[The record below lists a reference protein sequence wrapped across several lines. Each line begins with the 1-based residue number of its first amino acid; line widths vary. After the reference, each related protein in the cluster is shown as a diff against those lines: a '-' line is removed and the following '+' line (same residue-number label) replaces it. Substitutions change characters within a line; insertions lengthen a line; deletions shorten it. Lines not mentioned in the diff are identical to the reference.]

1 MKNLQ
6 LSTRFALVTGGICG
20 LFYLLFVL
28 LSYNYLNEQTLR
40 TGSEKAHI
48 ILDIMNG
55 IDAYI
60 NQTLRPRIINMM
72 PDIQDNPHAFIPEI
86 LSTTKIKNIVL
97 EKAKLENFQF
107 TYKRMSI
114 NPRNNDN
121 SLSELY
127 AGILTEFQKNRE
139 LKEWQ
144 GIKSINQHRFF
155 ILAKPIY
162 IKENCLRCHG
172 DVKQAPVGLI
182 TKYGN
187 QAGFGFKINDLMG
200 IEAVSISMDVIWN
213 EILQTTIN
221 ICTIGIIIIVLL
233 FIAIEGSFIRLVGH
247 PLKKIA
253 QHFTNISQNMLLDT
267 ATLKIKKYDEIGEL
281 IQSFNIMI
289 ENLKQAYENIKSNAT
304 ILQTIINGISDPL
317 ALIGKDCNMIA
328 ANNTY
333 QEWISKNKKI
343 VLNIMTKGQEN
354 CNAETVTCQKIKELL
369 NNKEE
374 IIEEYK
380 TENDEYYLIHLYPI
394 KNNQNEVVKIVH
406 YIQDITKQK
415 RLELQMAHAEKMATV
430 GQMAAG
436 FAHEINNPLSIIQC
450 YTKLLMKK
458 FMNDQETINDL
469 KIIEKHTNTSK
480 TIVENLLYFSR
491 HKTTIY
497 EQIDINKIIF
507 ETISIT
513 KKQFEKKNIIITTR
527 LQKNLPM
534 VYGDREKLKQVLLN
548 ILINA
553 QQAINGHG
561 EITITT
567 GLDEAQKNIF
577 VSIKDTGC
585 GIQAQH
591 LNRVFEPF
599 FTTKPPGEGTGLGLF
614 VSYGIIR
621 EHKGDILLK
630 SIENQGTE
638 VLITLPGLSHNNQAE
653 KCNQNKLRPKN
664 F

>member
-6 LSTRFALVTGGICG
+6 LSTRFALITGGICG

-28 LSYNYLNEQTLR
+28 LSYNYLKEQTLR

-72 PDIQDNPHAFIPEI
+72 PDIQENPHVFIPEI
-86 LSTTKIKNIVL
+86 LSTTRIKNIVL

-114 NPRNNDN
+114 NPRNKDN

-127 AGILTEFQKNRE
+127 AEILTEFQKKKE
-139 LKEWQ
+139 LNEWQ
-144 GIKSINQHRFF
+144 GIKSIGKHRFF

-172 DVKQAPVGLI
+172 DVLQAPTGLI
-182 TKYGN
+182 AKYGSEN
-187 QAGFGFKINDLMG
+187 GFGFKTNDLMG
-200 IEAVSISMDVIWN
+200 LEAVSISMDVIWN

-267 ATLKIKKYDEIGEL
+267 ATLKVKKQDEIGEL
-281 IQSFNIMI
+281 IHSFNIMI

-317 ALIGKDCNMIA
+317 ALIGKDYNMIA

-343 VLNIMTKGQEN
+343 VLNIMEKGQQN
-354 CNAETVTCQKIKELL
+354 CNSETITCQKIKELL

-415 RLELQMAHAEKMATV
+415 KLELQMVHAEKMATI

-458 FMNDQETINDL
+458 FINDQETMNDL
-469 KIIEKHTNTSK
+469 KIIEKHTNSSK
-480 TIVENLLYFSR
+480 NIVENLLYFSR
-491 HKTTIY
+491 HKKTIH
-497 EQIDINKIIF
+497 EQIDINKMIL
-507 ETISIT
+507 ETIAII
-513 KKQFEKKNIIITTR
+513 KRQFEKKNIIITNR
-527 LQKNLPM
+527 LQEHLPM
-534 VYGDREKLKQVLLN
+534 IYGDREKLRQVLLN

-553 QQAINGHG
+553 EQAISNHG

-567 GLDEAQKNIF
+567 GFDKNLNDVF

-585 GIQAQH
+585 GIAPQH
-591 LNRVFEPF
+591 LSHVFEPF

-621 EHKGDILLK
+621 EHKGDIILK
-630 SIENQGTE
+630 SMEHHGTE
-638 VLITLPGLSHNNQAE
+638 VFITLPGL
-653 KCNQNKLRPKN
+653 L
-664 F
+664 

>member
-1 MKNLQ
+1 MRNIQ

-20 LFYLLFVL
+20 LVYLLFVL
-28 LSYNYLNEQTLR
+28 LSYNYLKEQTLHV
-40 TGSEKAHI
+40 GSEKAHI

-60 NQTLRPRIINMM
+60 NQTLRPRIINLM
-72 PDIQDNPHAFIPEI
+72 PDIQENPHAFIPEI

-114 NPRNNDN
+114 NPRNKDN
-121 SLSELY
+121 SLNELY
-127 AGILTEFQKNRE
+127 AEILTIFQKNKD
-139 LKEWQ
+139 LNEWQ
-144 GIKSINQHRFF
+144 GIKSIDKHKFF

-172 DVKQAPVGLI
+172 DINQAPVGLI
-182 TKYGN
+182 AKYGS
-187 QAGFGFKINDLMG
+187 QVGFGFKLNDLMG
-200 IEAVSISMDVIWN
+200 LEAVSISMDVIWN
-213 EILQTTIN
+213 QIIQTIIN

-267 ATLKIKKYDEIGEL
+267 ATLKIKKHDEIGEL

-333 QEWISKNKKI
+333 QEWLSKNKKM
-343 VLNIMTKGQEN
+343 VLNIMEKEQQN
-354 CNAETVTCQKIKELL
+354 CNAETITCQKIKELL

-374 IIEEYK
+374 IIEKYK

-406 YIQDITKQK
+406 YIQDITKQR
-415 RLELQMAHAEKMATV
+415 RLELQMAHAEKMAII

-458 FMNDQETINDL
+458 FINDQETINDL
-469 KIIEKHTNTSK
+469 KIIEKHTNSSK
-480 TIVENLLYFSR
+480 NIVENLLYFSR
-491 HKTTIY
+491 HKKTIY
-497 EQIDINKIIF
+497 EQIDINKIIL
-507 ETISIT
+507 ETLSII
-513 KKQFEKKNIIITTR
+513 KKQFEKKNIFITNR
-527 LQKNLPM
+527 LQEDIPM
-534 VYGDREKLKQVLLN
+534 IYGDREKLKQVLLN

-553 QQAINGHG
+553 EQAISGHG

-567 GLDEAQKNIF
+567 GFDEDRNEVS

-585 GIQAQH
+585 GIPEQH
-591 LNRVFEPF
+591 LMHVFEPF

-614 VSYGIIR
+614 VSYDIIH
-621 EHKGDILLK
+621 EHNGDIILK
-630 SIENQGTE
+630 STEHQGTE
-638 VLITLPGLSHNNQAE
+638 IFITLPALMPENQID
-653 KCNQNKLRPKN
+653 K
-664 F
+664 

>member
-1 MKNLQ
+1 M
-6 LSTRFALVTGGICG
+6 
-20 LFYLLFVL
+20 FYLLFVL
-28 LSYNYLNEQTLR
+28 LSYNYLKEQTLR
-40 TGSEKAHI
+40 VGSEKAHI

-60 NQTLRPRIINMM
+60 NQTLRPKIMNLM
-72 PDIQDNPHAFIPEI
+72 PDIQENPHAFIPEI

-114 NPRNNDN
+114 NPRNKDN
-121 SLSELY
+121 GLSELY
-127 AGILTEFQKNRE
+127 AEILTVFQKNRE
-139 LKEWQ
+139 VNEWQ
-144 GIKSINQHRFF
+144 GIKSIDKHKFF

-172 DVKQAPVGLI
+172 DANQAPVGLI
-182 TKYGN
+182 AKYGSE
-187 QAGFGFKINDLMG
+187 AGFKFKTNDLMG
-200 IEAVSISMDVIWN
+200 LEAVSISMDVIWN
-213 EILQTTIN
+213 EIIQTTIN

-233 FIAIEGSFIRLVGH
+233 FIAIEGSFIRLIGH

-267 ATLKIKKYDEIGEL
+267 ATLKVKQYDEIGEL
-281 IQSFNIMI
+281 IQSFNTMI

-343 VLNIMTKGQEN
+343 VLNIMDKEQQN
-354 CNAETVTCQKIKELL
+354 CNAETITCQKIKELL

-394 KNNQNEVVKIVH
+394 KNNKNEVIKIVH

-415 RLELQMAHAEKMATV
+415 RLELQMVHAEKMATI

-458 FMNDQETINDL
+458 FLNDQETINDL
-469 KIIEKHTNTSK
+469 KIIEKHTNSSK
-480 TIVENLLYFSR
+480 NIVENLLYFSR
-491 HKTTIY
+491 HKKTIY
-497 EQIDINKIIF
+497 EQININNIIF

-513 KKQFEKKNIIITTR
+513 KRQFEKKNIIITNN
-527 LQKNLPM
+527 LQENLPM
-534 VYGDREKLKQVLLN
+534 IYGDREKLKQVLLN

-553 QQAINGHG
+553 EQAISGHG

-567 GLDEAQKNIF
+567 GFNENRNEVF

-585 GIQAQH
+585 GIPPQH
-591 LNRVFEPF
+591 LDHVFEPF

-630 SIENQGTE
+630 STEHHGTE
-638 VLITLPGLSHNNQAE
+638 IFITLPGLLHENQTDE
-653 KCNQNKLRPKN
+653 
-664 F
+664 

>member
-40 TGSEKAHI
+40 IGSEKAHI

-72 PDIQDNPHAFIPEI
+72 PDIQENPHAFIPEI

-97 EKAKLENFQF
+97 KKAKLESFQF
-107 TYKRMSI
+107 TYKRMSV

-121 SLSELY
+121 RLSELY
-127 AGILTEFQKNRE
+127 TEILTEFQKNRE
-139 LKEWQ
+139 LNEWQ
-144 GIKSINQHRFF
+144 GIKSINKHRFF

-172 DVKQAPVGLI
+172 DISQAPAGLI
-182 TKYGN
+182 AKYGN
-187 QAGFGFKINDLMG
+187 QVGFGFKTNDLMG
-200 IEAVSISMDVIWN
+200 VEAVSISMDVIWN
-213 EILQTTIN
+213 EMLQTTIN

-233 FIAIEGSFIRLVGH
+233 FIAIEGGFIRLVGY

-343 VLNIMTKGQEN
+343 VLNIMEKGQQN
-354 CNAETVTCQKIKELL
+354 CNAETIICQKIKELL
-369 NNKEE
+369 NNKEG

-394 KNNQNEVVKIVH
+394 KNNQNEVIKIVH

-415 RLELQMAHAEKMATV
+415 RLESQMAHAEKIATI

-450 YTKLLMKK
+450 YTKLLMNK
-458 FMNDQETINDL
+458 FTNDQETISDL
-469 KIIEKHTNTSK
+469 KIIEKHTNSSK
-480 TIVENLLYFSR
+480 NIVENLLYFSR
-491 HKTTIY
+491 HKKTIY
-497 EQIDINKIIF
+497 KQIHINKIIF
-507 ETISIT
+507 EIISIT
-513 KKQFEKKNIIITTR
+513 KRQFEKKNIIITTR
-527 LQKNLPM
+527 LQENLPT

-548 ILINA
+548 IFINA
-553 QQAINGHG
+553 EQAIDRNG

-567 GLDEAQKNIF
+567 GLDKNQNSVF

-585 GIQAQH
+585 GIQAQY

-614 VSYGIIR
+614 VSYGIIQ
-621 EHKGDILLK
+621 EHNGDILLK
-630 SIENQGTE
+630 STENQGTE
-638 VLITLPGLSHNNQAE
+638 VLITLPVPSHNHKTAE
-653 KCNQNKLRPKN
+653 
-664 F
+664 